1 MDPRV
6 RKLAEQVTARG
17 SGVFEKTTALESYL
31 RTNFEYTLQLPPA
44 PPRDPVAEF
53 LFERRQGHCEYF
65 ASTMAIM
72 LRAVGI
78 PSRVVNG
85 FRGGDYNPLTGSYVV
100 RARHAHSWVE
110 AYVPGEGWLTFDPT
124 PSDPSVTGGAWNRFL
139 LYVDAG
145 REFWREWIVNYDFGH
160 QRSATLA
167 AIDSGRAINESVQN
181 WSRRFYA
188 RLLSTARQSL
198 QVHFS
203 SGKAIVA
210 GLLLVCVCCLLF
222 ARPLRQWGMRYRLT
236 RQPARQPDLAA
247 SVWYGRLLRELGRH
261 GWNKMPAQTAAD
273 FVAQISD
280 GNLQSAVAA
289 FTAHYERARFA
300 ASAGDAGKLPELFA
314 RVKATSRDPQ
324 AAPNSRHQ

>member
-1 MDPRV
+1 
-6 RKLAEQVTARG
+6 
-17 SGVFEKTTALESYL
+17 
-31 RTNFEYTLQLPPA
+31 
-44 PPRDPVAEF
+44 
-53 LFERRQGHCEYF
+53 
-65 ASTMAIM
+65 
-72 LRAVGI
+72 
-78 PSRVVNG
+78 
-85 FRGGDYNPLTGSYVV
+85 
-100 RARHAHSWVE
+100 
-110 AYVPGEGWLTFDPT
+110 
-124 PSDPSVTGGAWNRFL
+124 
-139 LYVDAG
+139 
-145 REFWREWIVNYDFGH
+145 
-160 QRSATLA
+160 
-167 AIDSGRAINESVQN
+167 
-181 WSRRFYA
+181 
-188 RLLSTARQSL
+188 
-198 QVHFS
+198 VHFS